1 MSKSK
6 DKTLKVQP
14 VDIDE
19 SKLNVVHHGPWTF
32 PSLHLVIG
40 KIASG
45 KSTWLYN
52 VLTRFWNPVY
62 KENIILF
69 SPTARNDPI
78 MDELIQND
86 KVFIHFTEYTN
97 EILKRVLEVIK
108 EDENPKSR
116 WLIVFDDCMGQIP
129 STTSREGK
137 YFNKFICNMRHMPTE
152 GKISVIIAIQKFSS
166 LNNVIRSNAHY
177 IYLMGK
183 SSESEL
189 KLMANEMNAISGSSS
204 DKFMELYE
212 KAKEGDHPYHFAML
226 DFKKLRFMKDFD
238 TLLFD
243 AMNNQDVSQDKQK
256 ENNKNIDI
264 DNKED
269 DEKEE

>member
-1 MSKSK
+1 MSKSN

-52 VLTRFWNPVY
+52 VLTRFWNPIY

-86 KVFIHFTEYTN
+86 KIFIHFTEYTN
-97 EILKRVLEVIK
+97 EVLKRVLEVIN
-108 EDENPKSR
+108 EDENPNSK

-183 SSESEL
+183 SSEQEL
-189 KLMANEMNAISGSSS
+189 KNMANEMNAISGSSS
-204 DKFMELYE
+204 EKFMELYE

-243 AMNNQDVSQDKQK
+243 AMNNQDLSSVK
-256 ENNKNIDI
+256 EN
-264 DNKED
+264 
-269 DEKEE
+269 DEKETQEESEEDSKEDK